1 MEELKMT
8 QLNLTLNIEDLKD
21 QVANS
26 DLDVLVKSSLVL
38 VLNEF
43 MEKER
48 NDYLNAKAYER
59 TDERLDYRNG
69 YYNRDF
75 VISIG
80 KLTLTVP
87 RTRNG
92 EFSTSLFEKYKRVD
106 QSLVLSMMEMVVN
119 GVSTRKVTKVMEQ
132 LCGES
137 VSKSLVSNITKKLD
151 PIVIEWATRPL
162 NVTYYKYVYVD
173 AMYIKVRE
181 HQRVVSKA
189 VYIAIGVN
197 EKNKREIIG
206 LSVNHAE
213 SKSGWIQFFDYLKSR
228 GFQSPQMIISDAHE
242 GLKSAIRE
250 SFIGASWQRCTF
262 HFKKNII
269 DVMPKKD
276 SREAKQILKRIFDA
290 STPQEAREI
299 KDGFITL
306 FEERSS
312 YQKVIKILDDG
323 FEDAIQFMNEP
334 QENHQKLRTTN
345 NLERLNS
352 EIRRRERVI
361 RIFPNTQ
368 SAFRLI
374 GAVLMDQ
381 EKSFDPGNRKYLQ

>member
-1 MEELKMT
+1 MT

-26 DLDVLVKSSLVL
+26 DLDTLVKSSLVL

-48 NDYLNAKAYER
+48 SDYLNAKAYER

-69 YYNRDF
+69 YYKRDF

-92 EFSTSLFEKYKRVD
+92 VFSTSLFEKYKRVD
-106 QSLVLSMMEMVVN
+106 QALVLSMMEMVVN

-151 PIVIEWATRPL
+151 PIVNEWATRPL
-162 NVTYYKYVYVD
+162 NVMYYKYVYVD

-213 SKSGWIQFFDYLKSR
+213 SKSGWIQFFDHLKSR

-242 GLKSAIRE
+242 GLKNAIRE

-290 STPQEAREI
+290 PTPQEAREI
-299 KDGFITL
+299 KDEFITL

-312 YQKVIKILDDG
+312 YQKVIRTLDDG

-334 QENHQKLRTTN
+334 QEYHQKLRTTN

-374 GAVLMDQ
+374 GAVLMEQ
-381 EKSFDPGNRKYLQ
+381 EKDLDPGNRKYLY

>member
-1 MEELKMT
+1 MT

-26 DLDVLVKSSLVL
+26 DLDTLVKSSLVL

-59 TDERLDYRNG
+59 TEERLDYRNG
-69 YYNRDF
+69 YYKRDF

-92 EFSTSLFEKYKRVD
+92 VFSTSLFEKYKRVD
-106 QSLVLSMMEMVVN
+106 QALVLSMMEMVVN

-151 PIVIEWATRPL
+151 PIVNEWATRPL
-162 NVTYYKYVYVD
+162 NVMYYKYVYVD

-213 SKSGWIQFFDYLKSR
+213 SKSGWIQFFDHLKSR

-299 KDGFITL
+299 KDEFITL

-312 YQKVIKILDDG
+312 YQKVIRILDDG
-323 FEDAIQFMNEP
+323 FEDAVQFMNEP
-334 QENHQKLRTTN
+334 QEYHQKLRTTN

-374 GAVLMDQ
+374 GAVLMEQ
-381 EKSFDPGNRKYLQ
+381 EKDLDPGNRKYLY

>member
-1 MEELKMT
+1 MT

-26 DLDVLVKSSLVL
+26 ELDSLVKSSLVL
-38 VLNEF
+38 VLNAF

-92 EFSTSLFEKYKRVD
+92 SFSTSLFEKYKRVD
-106 QSLVLSMMEMVVN
+106 QALVLSMMEMVVN
-119 GVSTRKVTKVMEQ
+119 GVSTRKVTKIMEQ

-137 VSKSLVSNITKKLD
+137 VSKSMVSNITKKLD
-151 PIVIEWATRPL
+151 PIVNEWATRPL
-162 NVTYYKYVYVD
+162 NVMYYKYVYVD

-197 EKNKREIIG
+197 ENNKREIIG
-206 LSVNHAE
+206 LTVNHAE
-213 SKSGWIQFFDYLKSR
+213 SKSGWIQFFEHLKSR

-269 DVMPKKD
+269 DAMPKKD
-276 SREAKQILKRIFDA
+276 SREAKQLLKKIFDA
-290 STPQEAREI
+290 SSPQDAREI
-299 KDGFITL
+299 KEGFITL

-312 YQKVIKILDDG
+312 YQKVIRILDDG

-334 QENHQKLRTTN
+334 QEYHQKLRTTN

-374 GAVLMDQ
+374 GAVLMEQ
-381 EKSFDPGNRKYLQ
+381 EKKLDPGNRKYLY

>member
-26 DLDVLVKSSLVL
+26 DLDALVKSSLVL

-92 EFSTSLFEKYKRVD
+92 AFSTSLFEKYKRVD
-106 QSLVLSMMEMVVN
+106 QALVLSMMEMVVN

-151 PIVIEWATRPL
+151 PIVNEWATRPL
-162 NVTYYKYVYVD
+162 NVMYYKYVYVD

-189 VYIAIGVN
+189 VYIAIGIN

-213 SKSGWIQFFDYLKSR
+213 SKSGWIQFFDHLKSR

-276 SREAKQILKRIFDA
+276 SREAKQIIKKIFDA

-312 YQKVIKILDDG
+312 YQKVIRVLDDG

-334 QENHQKLRTTN
+334 QEYHQKLRTTN

-374 GAVLMDQ
+374 GAVLMEQ
-381 EKSFDPGNRKYLQ
+381 EKDLDPGNRKYLY

>member
-48 NDYLNAKAYER
+48 NDYLNAKVYER

-189 VYIAIGVN
+189 VYIAI
-197 EKNKREIIG
+197 
-206 LSVNHAE
+206 
-213 SKSGWIQFFDYLKSR
+213 
-228 GFQSPQMIISDAHE
+228 
-242 GLKSAIRE
+242 
-250 SFIGASWQRCTF
+250 
-262 HFKKNII
+262 
-269 DVMPKKD
+269 
-276 SREAKQILKRIFDA
+276 
-290 STPQEAREI
+290 
-299 KDGFITL
+299 
-306 FEERSS
+306 
-312 YQKVIKILDDG
+312 
-323 FEDAIQFMNEP
+323 
-334 QENHQKLRTTN
+334 
-345 NLERLNS
+345 
-352 EIRRRERVI
+352 
-361 RIFPNTQ
+361 
-368 SAFRLI
+368 
-374 GAVLMDQ
+374 
-381 EKSFDPGNRKYLQ
+381 